1 MAQYLLKRV
10 GLALLTL
17 VLLSLLIF
25 FAGQVLPGD
34 PGRAILGPFAAQSAV
49 KALDRSLGVD
59 RPLLTQYWSWAT
71 GVAHG
76 DLGTSYQ
83 FQAPVS
89 SFLGPALVRSLKLAA
104 LAFVLVVPLS
114 IIGGVVAALNRGR
127 AADRTISV
135 AGLSLSTVPEFV
147 SGIVLIVVFAIGLK
161 VLPVTAS
168 APPGASPLTTLRYLI
183 LPAIPLVLV
192 LFGYIA
198 RMARA
203 GTLEALDSDYVRTAT
218 LKGLPR
224 SVVIRRHVLRN
235 SLLPTITVIATQT
248 GYLIGG
254 LVVVERLFNYPGLG
268 RLIFTAATDKDFPML
283 EAGVLVIG
291 IVYLAATLIADVLYT
306 VLNPRIRL
314 QRAEL
319 WRAISLPTELP
330 PRRQRQLRLS
340 TPRRFATR
348 ELSACFRRLPAP
360 STTPRR
366 PCARS
371 ACARSSGRPR
381 LSSAP

>member
-1 MAQYLLKRV
+1 MTSYVLRRV

-17 VLLSLLIF
+17 FLLSIIIF
-25 FAGQVLPGD
+25 FAGEVLPGN
-34 PGRAILGPFAAQSAV
+34 PGRAILGPFAAESAV
-49 KALDRSLGVD
+49 KALDQQLGVN
-59 RPLLTQYWSWAT
+59 RPILTQYWTWLT
-71 GVAHG
+71 GILHG

-83 FQAPVS
+83 FRAPVS
-89 SFLGPALVRSLKLAA
+89 TFLWPALGRSLKLAA
-104 LAFVLVVPLS
+104 VAFVIVVPVS
-114 IIGGVVAALNRGR
+114 IVGGVLAALYRGR
-127 AADRTISV
+127 LVDRSISV

-161 VLPVTAS
+161 WLPVS
-168 APPGASPLTTLRYLI
+168 ANAPAGSSPLTQLRYLI
-183 LPAIPLVLV
+183 LPAIALVLI

-203 GTLEALDSDYVRTAT
+203 GTIEALDSDYVRTAT

-254 LVVVERLFNYPGLG
+254 LVVVETLFNYPGLG
-268 RLIFTAATDKDFPML
+268 RLIFTAVTDKDFPML

-291 IVYLAATLIADVLYT
+291 VVYLVATLIADILYT

-314 QRAEL
+314 QGAE
-319 WRAISLPTELP
+319 
-330 PRRQRQLRLS
+330 
-340 TPRRFATR
+340 
-348 ELSACFRRLPAP
+348 
-360 STTPRR
+360 
-366 PCARS
+366 
-371 ACARSSGRPR
+371 
-381 LSSAP
+381 

>member
-49 KALDRSLGVD
+49 KALDRSLGLD

-71 GVAHG
+71 GIAHG
-76 DLGTSYQ
+76 DLGISYQ

-89 SFLGPALVRSLKLAA
+89 SFLGPALVLSLKLAA
-104 LAFVLVVPLS
+104 VAFVLVVPLS
-114 IIGGVVAALNRGR
+114 IVGGVVAAMNRGR
-127 AADRTISV
+127 AVDRIISV
-135 AGLSLSTVPEFV
+135 TGLSLSTVPEFV

-168 APPGASPLTTLRYLI
+168 APPGASPLTVLRYLI

-314 QRAEL
+314 RRAEL
-319 WRAISLPTELP
+319 
-330 PRRQRQLRLS
+330 
-340 TPRRFATR
+340 
-348 ELSACFRRLPAP
+348 
-360 STTPRR
+360 
-366 PCARS
+366 
-371 ACARSSGRPR
+371 
-381 LSSAP
+381 